1 MRNTGISNASG
12 LGPGFPAP
20 PNAAKTLHSMNTAGQ
35 EHTIRPLHARWTL
48 VPQAASGLLAALTL
62 ALAACTAAPEPA
74 VETRPPAAS
83 EAQGARFMVVTANP
97 DASRAARDILRQG
110 GSAVDAAIAAQA
122 VLTLVEPQSS
132 GIGGG
137 AFLLH
142 WDGIG
147 EKLTAWDGRE
157 TAPKSAH
164 ADLFLNADGKP
175 IDFNVAALGGRPVG
189 VPGVLRML
197 EVAHRREGRL
207 PWADLFRPAIDLAE
221 RGFIVAPRFA
231 EAIAD
236 ASDLKHDPDAAAY
249 YFDADGAPVKAGA
262 RLRNPALAETFRIIA
277 AGGAD
282 AFYGGRIAQAI
293 VTQVNAEG
301 VARMSA
307 ADLLDYR
314 ARERRTLCAPYRA
327 YEICGMGP
335 PTSGGIALLQI
346 LGILGHFD
354 LAPMSPN
361 GTPALHLLAEASRL
375 AFADRNRYVADD
387 DFVRVPTEALLSSSY
402 LKARA
407 GQIRRD
413 RSMGE
418 ARPGRFA
425 DPMVLARESQNQ
437 FEPAST
443 SHLVIADSAGD
454 IVSMTSSIERAFGS
468 QLMVMGFML
477 NSELTD
483 FSFLPAAEGR
493 LVANRVEPGKRPR
506 SSMNPVIAFD
516 RDGKPAFALGS
527 PGGSSIIGYVAQ
539 AVIELADWGRTPAE
553 AVSTPHALNRNGPT
567 VIEAGTNLVQLRPE
581 LEALGHQVQE
591 QELSSGLG
599 IVRFAPGGPMIGA
612 ADPRRDGTA
621 LGE

>member
-1 MRNTGISNASG
+1 M
-12 LGPGFPAP
+12 
-20 PNAAKTLHSMNTAGQ
+20 NAAYQ
-35 EHTIRPLHARWTL
+35 DHTRRPQASRWTL
-48 VPQAASGLLAALTL
+48 LPQAAAGLLLALL
-62 ALAACTAAPEPA
+62 PVLAACAGSPPPE
-74 VETRPPAAS
+74 TLPAATVPAGAV
-83 EAQGARFMVVTANP
+83 EAQGSRYMVVTANP
-97 DASRAARDILRQG
+97 DASAAALDILRRG

-142 WDGIG
+142 WDRPG

-157 TAPKSAH
+157 AAPKTAH
-164 ADLFLNADGKP
+164 ADLFLDADGKP
-175 IDFNVAALGGRPVG
+175 VDFDVAALGGRPVG

-207 PWADLFRPAIDLAE
+207 SWADLFQPAIDLAE
-221 RGFIVAPRFA
+221 QGFVVMPRLA
-231 EAIAD
+231 EAIAED
-236 ASDLKHDPDAAAY
+236 ADLKHDPDAAAY
-249 YFDADGAPVKAGA
+249 YFDADGAPAKAGTI
-262 RLRNPALAETFRIIA
+262 LRNPALAETFRIIA
-277 AGGAD
+277 TGGAD
-282 AFYGGRIAQAI
+282 AFYRGQIAQAI

-327 YEICGMGP
+327 YKICGLGP

-354 LAPMSPN
+354 LPPMRPDSAP
-361 GTPALHLLAEASRL
+361 AWHLLAEASRL

-387 DFVRVPTEALLSSSY
+387 DFVRVPTESLLSSSY

-425 DPMVLARESQNQ
+425 DPMVLAYADQTQ

-506 SSMNPVIAFD
+506 SSMTPVIAFD

-539 AVIELADWGRTPAE
+539 AVIALADWNRSPSE
-553 AVSTPHALNRNGPT
+553 AVSAAHVLNRNGPT
-567 VIEAGTNLVQLRPE
+567 IIEAGTDLPRLRPE

-591 QELSSGLG
+591 QKLPSGLA
-599 IVRFAPGGPMIGA
+599 IVRFMPGGPMIGA
-612 ADPRRDGTA
+612 ADPRRDGMA

>member
-1 MRNTGISNASG
+1 
-12 LGPGFPAP
+12 L
-20 PNAAKTLHSMNTAGQ
+20 
-35 EHTIRPLHARWTL
+35 
-48 VPQAASGLLAALTL
+48 PQAGLVLLM
-62 ALAACTAAPEPA
+62 LAACTGTPPEAPAEMATPTGMREA
-74 VETRPPAAS
+74 TGTRY
-83 EAQGARFMVVTANP
+83 MVVTANP
-97 DASRAARDILRQG
+97 DASAAALDILRRG
-110 GSAVDAAIAAQA
+110 GSAIDATIAAQA

-142 WDGIG
+142 WDGVG

-157 TAPKSAH
+157 AAPKSAH
-164 ADLFLNADGKP
+164 GDLFLDADGKP
-175 IDFNVAALGGRPVG
+175 LDFEVAALGGRPVG

-197 EVAHRREGRL
+197 EIAHRHEGRL
-207 PWADLFRPAIDLAE
+207 PWADLFQPAIDLAE
-221 RGFIVAPRFA
+221 QGFTVMPRLA
-231 EAIAD
+231 EAIAED
-236 ASDLKHDPDAAAY
+236 ADLKHDPDAAAY
-249 YFDADGAPVKAGA
+249 YFDASGAPVKAGTA
-262 RLRNPALAETFRIIA
+262 LRNPALAETFRVIA

-282 AFYGGRIAQAI
+282 AFYGGHIAQAI

-301 VARMSA
+301 IERMTA
-307 ADLLDYR
+307 ADLLNYR
-314 ARERRTLCAPYRA
+314 ARERRVLCAPYRA
-327 YEICGMGP
+327 YKVCGMGP

-354 LAPMSPN
+354 LALMAPN
-361 GTPALHLLAEASRL
+361 GAPALHLLAEASRL

-387 DFVRVPTEALLSSSY
+387 DFVRVPTDALLNAGY

-407 GQIRRD
+407 GQIRSD

-418 ARPGRFA
+418 AQPGRFS
-425 DPMVLARESQNQ
+425 DPLVLARASQQQ

-443 SHLVIADSAGD
+443 SHLVIVDSAGD

-483 FSFLPAAEGR
+483 FSFRPASEGR

-527 PGGSSIIGYVAQ
+527 PGGSSIIGYVTQ
-539 AVIELADWGRTPAE
+539 AVIELADWGRAPGD
-553 AVSTPHALNRNGPT
+553 AVSAPHALNRNGPT
-567 VIEAGTNLVQLRPE
+567 IIEAGTSLIALRPE

-591 QELSSGLG
+591 QDLSSGLA
-599 IVRFAPGGPMIGA
+599 IVRFTPDGHMIGA

>member
-1 MRNTGISNASG
+1 MEA
-12 LGPGFPAP
+12 L
-20 PNAAKTLHSMNTAGQ
+20 KT
-35 EHTIRPLHARWTL
+35 
-48 VPQAASGLLAALTL
+48 
-62 ALAACTAAPEPA
+62 A
-74 VETRPPAAS
+74 VS
-83 EAQGARFMVVTANP
+83 EATGTRYMVVTANP
-97 DASRAARDILRQG
+97 DASAAALDILRRG
-110 GSAVDAAIAAQA
+110 GSAIDATIAAQA

-142 WDGIG
+142 WDGVG

-157 TAPKSAH
+157 AAPKSAH
-164 ADLFLNADGKP
+164 GDLFLDANGKP
-175 IDFNVAALGGRPVG
+175 LDFEVAALGGRPVG

-197 EVAHRREGRL
+197 EIAHRHEGRL
-207 PWADLFRPAIDLAE
+207 PWADLFQPAIDLAE
-221 RGFIVAPRFA
+221 QGFTVMPRLA
-231 EAIAD
+231 EAIAED
-236 ASDLKHDPDAAAY
+236 ADLKHDPDAAAY
-249 YFDADGAPVKAGA
+249 YFDASGAPVAAGTT
-262 RLRNPALAETFRIIA
+262 LRNPALAETLRIIA

-282 AFYGGRIAQAI
+282 VFYGGRIAQAI
-293 VTQVNAEG
+293 VTQVNQDGVNQEG
-301 VARMSA
+301 TERMSA

-314 ARERRTLCAPYRA
+314 ARERRVLCAPYRA
-327 YEICGMGP
+327 YEVCGMGP

-354 LAPMSPN
+354 LPPMAPN
-361 GTPALHLLAEASRL
+361 GAPALHLLAEASRL

-387 DFVRVPTEALLSSSY
+387 DFVRVPTDALLNAGY

-407 GQIRRD
+407 GQIRSD

-418 ARPGRFA
+418 AQPGRFS
-425 DPMVLARESQNQ
+425 DPLVLAQVSQQQ

-443 SHLVIADSAGD
+443 SHLVIVDSAGD

-483 FSFLPAAEGR
+483 FSFRPASEGR

-527 PGGSSIIGYVAQ
+527 PGGSSIIGYVTQ
-539 AVIELADWGRTPAE
+539 AVIELADWGRAPGD
-553 AVSTPHALNRNGPT
+553 AVSAPHALNRNGPT
-567 VIEAGTNLVQLRPE
+567 IIEAGTGLIELRPE

-591 QELSSGLG
+591 QDLSSGLA
-599 IVRFAPGGPMIGA
+599 IVRFTPDGHMIGA

>member
-1 MRNTGISNASG
+1 MPAVSG
-12 LGPGFPAP
+12 RRFPAP
-20 PNAAKTLHSMNTAGQ
+20 ANAGKTLHSMKAVHPDQTR
-35 EHTIRPLHARWTL
+35 RPVPPRWTL
-48 VPQAASGLLAALTL
+48 LSQACQGLLLGLLL
-62 ALAACTAAPEPA
+62 ALAACAGTPPEPPAETAKAA
-74 VETRPPAAS
+74 VS
-83 EAQGARFMVVTANP
+83 GAPVSQAEGTRFMVVTANP
-97 DASRAARDILRQG
+97 DASQAALAILRRG

-142 WDGIG
+142 WDNVG
-147 EKLTAWDGRE
+147 EKLSAWDGRE
-157 TAPKSAH
+157 AAPKSAH
-164 ADLFLNADGKP
+164 ADLFLDANGKP
-175 IDFNVAALGGRPVG
+175 LDFAVAALGGRPVG

-197 EVAHRREGRL
+197 EVAHRHQGRL
-207 PWADLFRPAIDLAE
+207 PWADLFQPAIDLAE
-221 RGFIVAPRFA
+221 HGFTVAPRFA
-231 EAIAD
+231 EAVA
-236 ASDLKHDPDAAAY
+236 AAPDLKHDPDAAAY
-249 YFDADGAPVKAGA
+249 YFDADGAPVAAGVT
-262 RLRNPALAETFRIIA
+262 LRNPALAETFRIVA

-293 VTQVNAEG
+293 VNQVNQDG

-314 ARERRTLCAPYRA
+314 ARERRSLCAPYRA
-327 YEICGMGP
+327 YEVCGMGP

-354 LAPMSPN
+354 LPPMSP
-361 GTPALHLLAEASRL
+361 GGAPALHLLAEASRL

-387 DFVRVPTEALLSSSY
+387 DFARVPTDALLDPGY

-407 GQIRRD
+407 GQIRSD

-418 ARPGRFA
+418 ARPGRFS
-425 DPMVLARESQNQ
+425 DPLVLAQVSQSQ

-443 SHLVIADSAGD
+443 SHLVIVDSAGD

-483 FSFLPAAEGR
+483 FSFLPASEGR

-516 RDGKPAFALGS
+516 PEGKPAFALGS
-527 PGGSSIIGYVAQ
+527 PGGSSIIGYVTQ
-539 AVIELADWGRTPAE
+539 AVIELADWGRSPGE
-553 AVSTPHALNRNGPT
+553 AVSAPHLLNRNGPT
-567 VIEAGTNLVQLRPE
+567 VIEAGTALVDLRAE
-581 LEALGHQVQE
+581 MEALGHQIEE
-591 QELSSGLG
+591 QDLSSGLA
-599 IVRFAPGGPMIGA
+599 IVRFAPDGRMTGA
-612 ADPRRDGTA
+612 ADPRRDGIA